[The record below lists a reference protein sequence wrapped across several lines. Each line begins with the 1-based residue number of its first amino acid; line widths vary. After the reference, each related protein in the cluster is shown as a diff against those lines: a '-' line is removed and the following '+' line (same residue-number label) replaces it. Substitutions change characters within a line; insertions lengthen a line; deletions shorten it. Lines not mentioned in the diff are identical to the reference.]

1 MIRTDIARQLRWLM
15 VLRVVTV
22 TTLLISAFA
31 IELLLMP
38 GESLRPLFLL
48 AASAYGMV
56 IVYAGLG
63 RWLGSRVGLVYVQLI
78 GDALVV
84 TGFVGI
90 TGGIDSAMSFLYLL
104 PICVASMLLY
114 RRGGVAIAAVCWTLY
129 TAVIIVAP
137 LLLESGT
144 PLHVGIE
151 REPGRVL
158 YSLIMHLVGMLVVA
172 VLSSHLSERLR
183 AQGRELAERRGALAR
198 LQALNKNIIESINS
212 GLMTT
217 DLDGRVSFVN
227 RGGCEI
233 LGVAPDGPVGRSA
246 SELLGGDPDWP
257 DSVREQV
264 AARKRVRF
272 ERYLGTSDGRTI
284 FLGVAVSSLYDSD
297 GRPIGYI
304 FVFQDLTEI
313 HALEQEV
320 RLKERMAALG
330 EMAAGMAHELRN
342 PLAAISGSV
351 QYLRSR
357 LEGDGETL
365 ELMDIILRESQRLD
379 QTIRDFLTFAR
390 PGGFEPT
397 RADLVR
403 LLEDSL
409 KLLRKSPEFRPEHR
423 IETRFVEPSVWC
435 ELDQNRMRQVFW
447 NLASNALKAM
457 PGGGTLRIE
466 VDHGPGRED
475 VEVRFSDDGR
485 GMNDGEQQ
493 RYFQPFSGSFER
505 GTGLGAAIVYRLVEE
520 HGGRISLTSTP
531 GDGTCVRVV
540 IPRRSGV
547 ATAPR
552 MAAAAAGG

>member
-1 MIRTDIARQLRWLM
+1 MIRSDIERQLRWLM
-15 VLRVVTV
+15 ILRVVTI

-38 GESLRPLFLL
+38 GEGLRPLFLL
-48 AASAYGMV
+48 AAAAYGTV
-56 IVYAGLG
+56 LVYAALG
-63 RWLGSRVGLVYVQLI
+63 RWLGSRPGLIYVQLI

-90 TGGIDSAMSFLYLL
+90 TGGLDSAMSFLYLL

-114 RRGGVAIAAVCWTLY
+114 RRGGLAIAAVCWTLY
-129 TAVIIVAP
+129 SALIIIAP
-137 LLLESGT
+137 LWLQTGT

-158 YSLIMHLVGMLVVA
+158 YSLIMHLVGMFVVA

-183 AQGRELAERRGALAR
+183 AQGHELAERRGAIAR

-217 DLDGRVSFVN
+217 DLEGTISFVN

-233 LGVAPDGPVGRSA
+233 LDAEPAGLLGRSA
-246 SELLGGDPDWP
+246 IELLGGEAGWLQ
-257 DSVREQV
+257 SVRDQV
-264 AARKRVRF
+264 AARRRVRF
-272 ERYLGTSDGRTI
+272 ERYLDTAAGHTI
-284 FLGVAVSSLYDSD
+284 FVGVAVSSLNDSD

-304 FVFQDLTEI
+304 FIFQDLTEI

-351 QYLRSR
+351 QYLRSALR
-357 LEGDGETL
+357 GDGETL

-390 PGGFEPT
+390 PGGFEPV

-409 KLLRKSPEFRPEHR
+409 KLLRKSPEFRGDHS
-423 IETRFVEPSVWC
+423 IETRYVKPEVWC
-435 ELDQNRMRQVFW
+435 DLDRNRVKQVFW

-457 PGGGTLRIE
+457 PEGGTLLIA
-466 VDHGPGRED
+466 VDYGPGGEEI
-475 VEVRFSDDGR
+475 EVRFADDGR
-485 GMNDGEQQ
+485 GMTALERQ
-493 RYFQPFSGSFER
+493 RYFQPFSGSFDR

-520 HGGRISLTSTP
+520 HGGRIVLDSDPGRGTS
-531 GDGTCVRVV
+531 VRVV
-540 IPRRSGV
+540 FPRHCG
-547 ATAPR
+547 AQPEPR
-552 MAAAAAGG
+552 AAAVAGG